1 MLPGAYVFLDALP
14 QAATGKI
21 DRMALPVQTPLP
33 EANSVAYEPPADELE
48 AKIAAAFEKVLGYA
62 PVGRKD
68 DFFLKG
74 GDSLSLVELNMEMV
88 NLFGNNVPTVFD
100 EATVAGVAQAMRSL
114 AAKASQDARL
124 MPVILP
130 LRKGGTWPILFL
142 VHGRRGQAHVSKRF
156 LELIG
161 DDQPLYAFQARGVDG
176 IQQPHKTIQAM
187 AEDYV
192 AAMRS
197 VQPRGPYF
205 VSGLCSGSYIAVKI
219 AQILR
224 LSGERVSPLV
234 LVDPPVPPFTAD
246 EAAKNVQSLE
256 PGLRSLAQKGN
267 IEFDFNDP
275 YRRKGAVNVVVS
287 LENALV
293 QDPAVPYDGPV
304 YLLASREKLSQS
316 GWGNQQTLKSRFRGP
331 LQIIEIGIRHTQIL
345 EVGNQQFAGH
355 LAQCIRSARQAITDG
370 AAASKA

>member
-1 MLPGAYVFLDALP
+1 
-14 QAATGKI
+14 
-21 DRMALPVQTPLP
+21 
-33 EANSVAYEPPADELE
+33 
-48 AKIAAAFEKVLGYA
+48 
-62 PVGRKD
+62 
-68 DFFLKG
+68 
-74 GDSLSLVELNMEMV
+74 
-88 NLFGNNVPTVFD
+88 
-100 EATVAGVAQAMRSL
+100 
-114 AAKASQDARL
+114 

-316 GWGNQQTLKSRFRGP
+316 GWGNQQTLKSRFCGP
-331 LQIIEIGIRHTQIL
+331 LQIIEIGLRHTQIL

-370 AAASKA
+370 AVASKA